1 MAKLLLTLFLIS
13 VSFRLLVDFS
23 IVAKSDLYSQLVED
37 SQESQKEELEKGQKE
52 IKLTFHFLRFTSAHL
67 ILKKQ
72 LKASLHHAEPLAGYV
87 SSSFTPPEPTLLA

>member
-1 MAKLLLTLFLIS
+1 MAKILLAIFLVS

-23 IVAKSDLYSQLVED
+23 IAAKTDAYSQLFQD

-67 ILKKQ
+67 LLKKQ
-72 LKASLHHAEPLAGYV
+72 LKTSLHLGEPLPGYV
-87 SSSFTPPEPTLLA
+87 TSSFMPPEVV